1 MGRTKGAL
9 FTTSLDVNKRFPLDS
24 RMLVQYRAD
33 LINPETWVTKTLTSE
48 AMFNGMIVAVNRDGD
63 NNGVYVL
70 SDRTLVTQDNY
81 NNYLAAVENNQETEP
96 YFSMWYRLAK
106 LDELSDLSARI
117 KALEEGGVGTGDVT
131 QEELDEAIANAKE
144 IRVSNTAELPN
155 VGSKDTFYL
164 CEKDG
169 YTYTWDGEGYK
180 VFAVRELRQIDGGN
194 ASTLY

>member
-48 AMFNGMIVAVNRDGD
+48 AMFNGMIVAVNRDGS

-81 NNYLAAVENNQETEP
+81 NNYLEAVENNQETEP